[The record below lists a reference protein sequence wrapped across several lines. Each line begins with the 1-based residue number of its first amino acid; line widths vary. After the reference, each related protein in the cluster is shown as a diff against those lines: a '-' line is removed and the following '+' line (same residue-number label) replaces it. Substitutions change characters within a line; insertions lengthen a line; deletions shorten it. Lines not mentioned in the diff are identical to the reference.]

1 MRVATAI
8 AELLDLGEQ
17 RTAVPLPS
25 LPTLP
30 QVVAEGLCHAG
41 PRLHPVALRQCVQP
55 QPPIQPPPID
65 SQMGCDLTDVQSRG
79 FHPPHRLKQLQLLLA
94 ALPSR
99 LRFLLTN
106 TGADPHPP
114 VLRRFFGEGG
124 PRSGR

>member
-25 LPTLP
+25 PPTLP

-65 SQMGCDLTDVQSRG
+65 SQMGCDLTDVR
-79 FHPPHRLKQLQLLLA
+79 PA
-94 ALPSR
+94 AFIPRTVS
-99 LRFLLTN
+99 N
-106 TGADPHPP
+106 NSNCCW
-114 VLRRFFGEGG
+114 RRCQAA
-124 PRSGR
+124 SASC